1 MRDYTD
7 EEIEEN
13 LGDVDFANDF
23 AQELWK
29 TLDALKQEAQKV
41 SDDMI
46 QTKHRLDAAL
56 TGINKYFGEEL
67 EGLIELSSQDDTLG

>member
-1 MRDYTD
+1 VRDYTD

-29 TLDALKQEAQKV
+29 TLDALKQEAQHV

>member
-1 MRDYTD
+1 VRDYTD

-29 TLDALKQEAQKV
+29 TLDALKQEAQHV

-46 QTKHRLDAAL
+46 
-56 TGINKYFGEEL
+56 
-67 EGLIELSSQDDTLG
+67 